1 MSYHRARRFR
11 FMAVRRVGSPVDDRR
26 VRAALAA
33 SHLRD
38 FPDEIVAELHDG
50 ARLTNARGGQTLH
63 RAGHDV
69 RHVELVVRG
78 LVRVHV
84 R

>member
-1 MSYHRARRFR
+1 
-11 FMAVRRVGSPVDDRR
+11 MAVRQVGPPVDDR
-26 VRAALAA
+26 VRAALAV

-38 FPDEIVAELHDG
+38 FPDEILAQLLDG
-50 ARLTNARGGQTLH
+50 ARLTNAPGGQTLH
-63 RAGHDV
+63 HAGHDV

-84 R
+84 SAPDGRTLTVR